1 LALNRADCGQAVI
14 FTPVNEIVLVL
25 SPQGWH
31 PPDQIGQTK
40 TWERRM
46 DDKMKT
52 TRFAGSPNLGMA
64 VVLGAGRVNTR
75 ELMRRKLMRKM
86 MARRL
91 RNAEMASAK

>member
-1 LALNRADCGQAVI
+1 
-14 FTPVNEIVLVL
+14 
-25 SPQGWH
+25 
-31 PPDQIGQTK
+31 
-40 TWERRM
+40 
-46 DDKMKT
+46 
-52 TRFAGSPNLGMA
+52 MA